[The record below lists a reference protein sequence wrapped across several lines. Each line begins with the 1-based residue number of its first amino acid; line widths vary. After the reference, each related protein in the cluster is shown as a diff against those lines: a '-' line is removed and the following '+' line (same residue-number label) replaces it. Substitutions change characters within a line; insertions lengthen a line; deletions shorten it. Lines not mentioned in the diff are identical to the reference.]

1 MGVIERLTVLR
12 GGAAIAVV
20 AALAWVSAS
29 LVSSPQVSIKFV
41 SKAGAEI
48 TTAVPSPG
56 PRMVAIEDDD
66 REFQEEDLEPCAL
79 PGVRLDSPPSLNLSQ
94 ITPAHCVFLSSLTP
108 TQRPL
113 QC

>member
-1 MGVIERLTVLR
+1 MGVIERLAVLR
-12 GGAAIAVV
+12 EGSAFAVV

-41 SKAGAEI
+41 SKAGVEI
-48 TTAVPSPG
+48 TVAVPSPG

-66 REFQEEDLEPCAL
+66 REFQEDNLEPCAL
-79 PGVRLDSPPSLNLSQ
+79 PGVQLDLPSSLNLSQ
-94 ITPAHCVFLSSLTP
+94 FTTAHFVALSSLTP
-108 TQRPL
+108 AQRPL